1 MSKLKKQTIR
11 DFLEN
16 LPLLERGGV
25 ISATEYARELIY
37 EDYAPDFSSLAL
49 HDERFST
56 VPKGPISPED
66 SQRLGELEEQLEAA
80 WWARTGNALLKKLLS
95 HWKSKLP
102 KEKDTS
108 NA

>member
-16 LPLLERGGV
+16 LPLLECGGV

-37 EDYAPDFSSLAL
+37 EDYAPDFSSLGIL
-49 HDERFST
+49 DERFST

-80 WWARTGNALLKKLLS
+80 GEGDPLS
-95 HWKSKLP
+95 LQCQP
-102 KEKDTS
+102 AEP
-108 NA
+108 AERVA